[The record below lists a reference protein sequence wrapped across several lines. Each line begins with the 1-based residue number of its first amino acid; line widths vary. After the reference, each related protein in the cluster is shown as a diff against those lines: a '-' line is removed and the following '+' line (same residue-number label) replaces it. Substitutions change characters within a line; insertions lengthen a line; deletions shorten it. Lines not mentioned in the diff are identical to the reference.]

1 MWLHVSMV
9 RFYNQGKNLKY
20 SAKTKKVTIV
30 SMSIQQ
36 KIYIYRR
43 LFNALKLENTKI
55 TEGKYRLEIHGSG
68 KVISPWILL
77 MCVDILIFISSFYVL
92 LICVV
97 SHDCSGLSLAVGFL
111 CYLDTPKLTLR
122 YI

>member
-1 MWLHVSMV
+1 M
-9 RFYNQGKNLKY
+9 YILK
-20 SAKTKKVTIV
+20 VF
-30 SMSIQQ
+30 
-36 KIYIYRR
+36 
-43 LFNALKLENTKI
+43 FNALKLENSKI
-55 TEGKYRLEIHGSG
+55 TEGKYRLEIQGSG

-111 CYLDTPKLTLR
+111 CYLDTPKSTLK